1 MSKPRLTET
10 QIVALL
16 KEAESGVPVPR
27 SQSYADDITLARVVF
42 ISGGQNT
49 AAWKPLTCGD

>member
-16 KEAESGVPVPR
+16 KEAESGVPVP
-27 SQSYADDITLARVVF
+27 AMPT
-42 ISGGQNT
+42 T
-49 AAWKPLTCGD
+49 